1 MKQELTLQEAY
12 TRLTTYCA
20 RSEHSPEDIRRKL
33 HSWGI
38 PMEEAPAIIERLE
51 REGFLSS
58 ERFARA
64 FVRDKYRFNGWGMI
78 RIRAELKRHR
88 IPSELIDQAIDELT
102 EEAGDEAEERLHALL
117 ASKLRS
123 LPKSL
128 ERRKV
133 WERLLRF
140 GAYRGFAY
148 EEIQTVI
155 QELLGSSYDEDEP

>member
-1 MKQELTLQEAY
+1 MKQELTLDQAY

-33 HSWGI
+33 YSWGI
-38 PMEEAPAIIERLE
+38 ATEEAPAILERLE

-78 RIRAELKRHR
+78 RIRAELKRHK
-88 IPSELIDQAIDELT
+88 IPSNLIEQAIDELT
-102 EEAGDEAEERLHALL
+102 EEAGDETQERLHTLL
-117 ASKLRS
+117 SSKLRS
-123 LPKSL
+123 LPKSQ
-128 ERRKV
+128 EKRKI

-148 EEIQTVI
+148 DEVQSVI
-155 QELLGSSYDEDEP
+155 QELLGHGYDEDEL

>member
-1 MKQELTLQEAY
+1 MGY
-12 TRLTTYCA
+12 PYGGGTRYHQATGA
-20 RSEHSPEDIRRKL
+20 
-33 HSWGI
+33 G
-38 PMEEAPAIIERLE
+38 RLPQP
-51 REGFLSS
+51 
-58 ERFARA
+58 RA
-64 FVRDKYRFNGWGMI
+64 LCSGLRPRQ
-78 RIRAELKRHR
+78 IRAELKRHR
-88 IPSELIDQAIDELT
+88 IPSDLIDQAIDELT

-140 GAYRGFAY
+140 GAYRGFPY
-148 EEIQTVI
+148 EEVQTVI